1 MYCPSFTLKG
11 INLSDAE
18 ICNCDFT
25 EVVFE
30 DCSLGGAQFKGSNSF
45 RYSDLRG
52 CEIGNLQYK
61 NNEVSNFK
69 GAFVSKSQASDILSG
84 LDIKVL

>member
-1 MYCPSFTLKG
+1 MKG
-11 INLSDAE
+11 VNLSNSE

-30 DCSLGGAQFKGSNSF
+30 DCSLRGAKFRGSNSF

-52 CEIGNLQYK
+52 CDIGNLQYRD
-61 NNEVSNFK
+61 NEISNFK
-69 GAFVSKSQASDILSG
+69 GAFVSSNQASDILSG